1 MPTYDYDCPR
11 CGVFAALRPIAAR
24 NAALACPSCA
34 RDAARI
40 IVAAPV
46 LASLSAAARGAHAT
60 NERASH
66 EPRRSS
72 AHGSGCGC
80 CAPAVKFPRAAE
92 AQAAPRTAGGRPW
105 MISH

>member
-34 RDAARI
+34 LDAARI

-46 LASLSAAARGAHAT
+46 LASLSTAARGAHAT
-60 NERASH
+60 NERAAH

-72 AHGSGCGC
+72 GHGSGCGC
-80 CAPAVKFPRAAE
+80 CGPLRFPRAPE
-92 AQAAPRTAGGRPW
+92 TPAATRTAGGRPW